1 MTHRTE
7 DQRST
12 GRSSAARCFVA
23 LVSALLLASPATSQE
38 PLSVTGEF
46 VLPSTGWG
54 VANAIIELQDGG
66 FAALGYIDRGD
77 SSGTDALLVRFDAA
91 GDTLWTRTY
100 GGDREEFGWDVV
112 EAANGGFFIVGYV
125 EAPSEGREDVL
136 VLRVAEDGEPVWQ
149 RTFGESGR
157 DRAWSATASG
167 SGGIA
172 IAAESENV
180 ELGERDAYVLL
191 LSGDGELVW
200 DARVDTPG
208 DQRVYSITRSA
219 DGAFVVTG
227 TSGADPN
234 ATRDAYVVKVG
245 PDGEVEWERSFG
257 DPSPDDVGHGVV
269 ALEGGDVLVS
279 GYGATRSGGGTDI
292 YLIRLAPNGD
302 LRWWQHDGTPA
313 NDRVMMSAPTDDG
326 YVSIGFSWTSAD
338 TDIAV
343 WESDA
348 DGDVR
353 VHTEFPRPGSDRGV
367 MLLVAGS
374 GQYVVAGTVGRTRSR
389 PGDFAVLT
397 LER

>member
-1 MTHRTE
+1 VGTVA
-7 DQRST
+7 
-12 GRSSAARCFVA
+12 RSSAARCLLA
-23 LVSALLLASPATSQE
+23 LVVGTLVPASPAASQE
-38 PLSVTGEF
+38 PLTITREF
-46 VLPSTGWG
+46 MLPSPGWG
-54 VANAIIELQDGG
+54 VANAIIEVQDGG

-77 SSGTDALLVRFDAA
+77 STGTDAFLVRFDAA
-91 GDTLWTRTY
+91 GDTLWTRAY
-100 GGDREEFGWDVV
+100 GGEGEEYGWDLV
-112 EAANGGFFIVGYV
+112 EAADGGFFIVGYI

-136 VLRVAEDGEPVWQ
+136 VMRVTASGEPVWQ
-149 RTFGESGR
+149 RTFGEAGR

-180 ELGERDAYVLL
+180 DLGERDAYVLL
-191 LSGDGELVW
+191 IEGGGELAW
-200 DARVDTPG
+200 GTRVDAPG
-208 DQRVYSITRSA
+208 DQRVYSITRTL

-227 TSGADPN
+227 TSGVDPES
-234 ATRDAYVVKVG
+234 TRDAYVVKVDS
-245 PDGEVEWERSFG
+245 DGQVVWERSFG
-257 DPSPDDVGHGVV
+257 DPAPDDVGHGVV

-313 NDRVMMSAPTDDG
+313 DDRVMMSAPTDDG
-326 YVSIGFSWTSAD
+326 YVSIGFSWTSSD

-348 DGDVR
+348 DGS
-353 VHTEFPRPGSDRGV
+353 VHAHTVFPRPGSNRGV
-367 MLLVAGS
+367 MVLVAGS
-374 GQYVVAGTVGRTRSR
+374 GQYLVAGTVGRTRSR